1 MNHECVW
8 PFCGS
13 DPDDC
18 KCVFTPIEPDEAF
31 GKKEVMRNDP
41 GHIPEPRPVA
51 PPPVEMAGGD
61 HANSEEAN
69 MREKESVPLPE
80 PDLGSI
86 RVGREDIC
94 LGHSDE
100 AMRAYGDERERAA
113 LHPILQQIGHEQ
125 YARAVEKFGAVGDPY
140 SEALA
145 RVAEL
150 ERELAEM
157 TRRRDAWK
165 ARAPDIQEFN
175 ALREAVRKGIND
187 AGDRDLSRVFLRG
200 ALVERNKTIAELEA
214 ERDEFSTI
222 AKAAEDKL
230 ADAQEMQF
238 AMLSLLADIRK
249 AAGDPEGKLMQPEL
263 VELIGRQREECDK
276 AREAEDCSRESMA
289 MYSRARERADRLAE
303 AIKTHNDGLAA
314 SCDALAAARQ
324 RMCAHY
330 KSTGR
335 RCHDCPRDHEIDAAI
350 AAGGGDVP

>member
-1 MNHECVW
+1 MNRECVW
-8 PFCGS
+8 PYCGAD
-13 DPDDC
+13 DPCDMH
-18 KCVFTPIEPDEAF
+18 T
-31 GKKEVMRNDP
+31 
-41 GHIPEPRPVA
+41 
-51 PPPVEMAGGD
+51 
-61 HANSEEAN
+61 EETN

-113 LHPILQQIGHEQ
+113 H
-125 YARAVEKFGAVGDPY
+125 
-140 SEALA
+140 A

-150 ERELAEM
+150 EAQLAEM
-157 TRRRDAWK
+157 TRRRNAWK
-165 ARAPDIQEFN
+165 ARAPDIKEFN

-249 AAGDPEGKLMQPEL
+249 AAGDPEGRLMLSEL
-263 VELIGRQREECDK
+263 VESIAMLRTDALRYRWLRDLPEDSPHEHIGNCPGYEW
-276 AREAEDCSRESMA
+276 
-289 MYSRARERADRLAE
+289 DRL
-303 AIKTHNDGLAA
+303 
-314 SCDALAAARQ
+314 
-324 RMCAHY
+324 
-330 KSTGR
+330 
-335 RCHDCPRDHEIDAAI
+335 IDDAI
-350 AAGGGDVP
+350 AAGGVDE